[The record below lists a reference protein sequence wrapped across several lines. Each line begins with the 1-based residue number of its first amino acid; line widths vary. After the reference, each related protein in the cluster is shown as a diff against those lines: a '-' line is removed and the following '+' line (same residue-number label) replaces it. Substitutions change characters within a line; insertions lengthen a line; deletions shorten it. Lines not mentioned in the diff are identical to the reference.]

1 MREYKSF
8 GTICVKDEYGFIYAL
23 CKIEYILKEDDNYKY
38 IFRPNYSV
46 IELLGSNIFQGI
58 PGLNLDLKKEEY
70 IRDNINPTFI
80 SERVPSKN
88 REDYY
93 ELLSSVNMTYMDPIK
108 YLILTK
114 DQYSGDNLFVIPYEE
129 KKIIEINSSSMNNIT
144 LIKNVLLNLCLGNDI
159 MMNDTVINDDT
170 RKTFY
175 NTFLPMYIKSY
186 NLNKLKQKEGIEK
199 AKKEGKY
206 KGRKPIKV
214 DMLVFNDLQ
223 ERLEKKLITR
233 QQLLD
238 HLGISKDK
246 YYRLKKYSQ
255 K

>member
-8 GTICVKDEYGFIYAL
+8 GTICVKDKYGFIYAL
-23 CKIEYILKEDDNYKY
+23 CKIEYILNEDDNFKY
-38 IFRPNYSV
+38 IFKPNYSV
-46 IELLGSNIFQGI
+46 IELLGPNLFQGI

-170 RKTFY
+170 RKAFY

-186 NLNKLKQKEGIEK
+186 NFNKLKQKEGIEK
-199 AKKEGKY
+199 AKREGKY

-223 ERLEKKLITR
+223 ERLEKKQITR

-238 HLGISKDK
+238 YLGISKDK

>member
-38 IFRPNYSV
+38 IFKPNYSV
-46 IELLGSNIFQGI
+46 IELLGPNLFQGI

-129 KKIIEINSSSMNNIT
+129 KKIIEINSSSMSNIT

-175 NTFLPMYIKSY
+175 NTFLPMYIKSF
-186 NLNKLKQKEGIEK
+186 NLNKLKQKEGIDK

-206 KGRKPIKV
+206 KGRKPIEV

-246 YYRLKKYSQ
+246 YYRLKKYSRN
-255 K
+255 